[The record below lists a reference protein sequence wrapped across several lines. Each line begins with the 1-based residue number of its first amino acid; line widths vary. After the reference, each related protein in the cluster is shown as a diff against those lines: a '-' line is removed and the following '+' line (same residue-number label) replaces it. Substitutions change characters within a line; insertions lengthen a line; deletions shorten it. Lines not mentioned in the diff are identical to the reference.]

1 MKKSMFI
8 KKRHIKTTIKCVN
21 IIKNNNIT
29 GVEYGLTEVPTTAEI
44 IVLSPK
50 NKEKKLKEQNN
61 KHNSVKNTRIKTE
74 SVEKETKTAHKKPKR
89 KYRMRINISYS
100 YNLKSSQRP
109 VDLNKKRFRK
119 AKDLFEKK
127 QRLNKI
133 ALQNLAQQLTN
144 IEPISDFIKDALN
157 SIKQK
162 NR

>member
-1 MKKSMFI
+1 MFI

-61 KHNSVKNTRIKTE
+61 KHNSVKSARIKTAN
-74 SVEKETKTAHKKPKR
+74 VEKETKTAHKKPKR
-89 KYRMRINISYS
+89 KYRMHINISYS

-109 VDLNKKRFRK
+109 ADLNKKRFRK